1 MLRLVCPNCKLVF
14 LRVEI
19 AGEDGVTCPR
29 CQVVFQPDEEELYDP
44 END

>member
-1 MLRLVCPNCKLVF
+1 MYRLICPNCKLVF

-19 AGEDGVTCPR
+19 ADDAGVTCPR
-29 CQVVFQPDEEELYDP
+29 CRTVFHPDEEELFDP